1 MPWMRTAALC
11 VLLAAGAA
19 AAPGRHL
26 RYAESGNR
34 LIYAFVFGTSDTCR
48 VIRRAEAPR
57 FEFAI
62 YARRRWDATY
72 RGEPGDRTVAEFG
85 FGRLGRP
92 VHLVPT
98 NDARYVVA
106 FANRALDGRL
116 PRLDRVRALGGT
128 KTRPVPLDYAGLP
141 RETVPP
147 WPELARAL
155 PTKKREAPPAAG
167 PAPAYGFVTLEESP
181 GRVIVARQS
190 EGPDKVISEIICFVV
205 DVRKAQVALPE
216 ESELTRLLEH
226 PEPLVRA
233 GAAWALGHS
242 EMARF
247 APLLKRA
254 LSATNL
260 GAARAEIARAIV
272 RCGDPDGRRTLH
284 ALLGA
289 QRDVS
294 ARRGAALAL
303 VQAPDRSDAEALA
316 FGLADP
322 DAATADLVALALV
335 RLGKPGSQ
343 ALLRASQSSRREVR
357 AAAARALAR
366 LDGPAAENRLLALAR
381 ESDALVQTAAA
392 FALTSPPRA
401 IYPPNHGDFARA
413 LDACRVK
420 RNQKAARRLSILAGH
435 GRIAHERVLKALVDL
450 TAFEPKAIWSL
461 QRITGEKLATA
472 RDWRVWWRAR

>member
-1 MPWMRTAALC
+1 MRTAALC

-19 AAPGRHL
+19 AAPGRQL
-26 RYAESGNR
+26 RYAESDNR
-34 LIYAFVFGTSDTCR
+34 LVFAFVFGSSDTCR

-62 YARRRWDATY
+62 YARRRWDAAY

-85 FGRLGRP
+85 FGRMGRP

-116 PRLDRVRALGGT
+116 PRLDRVRTLGGT

-155 PTKKREAPPAAG
+155 PTKKKEAPVAAG

-190 EGPDKVISEIICFVV
+190 EGPKDLLSEMICFVV
-205 DVRKAQVALPE
+205 DVEKGRIALPE

-226 PEPLVRA
+226 SEPLVRA

-254 LSATNL
+254 LTATTL
-260 GAARAEIARAIV
+260 GAARVEIARAIV

-289 QRDVS
+289 ERDVS
-294 ARRGAALAL
+294 ARRGAVRAL
-303 VQAPDRSDAEALA
+303 VQAPDRSDADALA
-316 FGLADP
+316 YALADP
-322 DAATADLVALALV
+322 DGATADLVALALV
-335 RLGKPGSQ
+335 RLGKPGVS
-343 ALLRASQSSRREVR
+343 ALTRASHSSRSEVR

-366 LDGPAAENRLLALAR
+366 LDDPAAEKRLLALAR
-381 ESDALVQTAAA
+381 EGEAVVQTAAA
-392 FALTSPPRA
+392 FALTSPPRV
-401 IYPPNHGDFARA
+401 ICPQNHRDFARA

-420 RNQKAARRLSILAGH
+420 RNRKAARRLSILAGH
-435 GRIAHERVLKALVDL
+435 AKIAHEQVLKALVDL
-450 TAFEPKAIWSL
+450 SASEPKAIWSL
-461 QRITGEKLATA
+461 RRITGEKLATPE
-472 RDWRVWWRAR
+472 DWRAWWRTR